1 MGISDNDVQKQ
12 LRHMMAFI
20 EQEANEKAE
29 EIDAKAEEEFNIE
42 KVCIYFDEMYK
53 MNGNRREGL
62 SNNKEQKS
70 WSFMRRRK
78 SKWNCKGRFRARTPL
93 TRADSFA

>member
-42 KVCIYFDEMYK
+42 KF
-53 MNGNRREGL
+53 EGL
-62 SNNKEQKS
+62 TK
-70 WSFMRRRK
+70 
-78 SKWNCKGRFRARTPL
+78 
-93 TRADSFA
+93 ADSLAAIP